1 MDIAESL
8 DIVKREVEDIVGIGE
23 ELENQITYKLDE
35 LEALK
40 EQSANV
46 SADIQNYLTGLEGL
60 QESITEFENVRDDAS
75 NYEIQV

>member
-75 NYEIQV
+75 NYEI